1 MNGTRPDDLAALRQA
16 GIERADLL
24 ITLGSGQANPWP
36 DRVVVT
42 LPWEALPGWPA
53 AGVVGHRGRLSLVAV
68 GNRFAL
74 VMEGRRHYYEARS
87 WGGVLTPLRAAA
99 RLGARLAL
107 LTNSAG
113 ALQPDLEPG
122 ALVAA
127 SGHLMLDEAGL
138 ATVLEGLGPA
148 PAGRLWWPRGRRL
161 MSEAARAAGVE
172 LTEGVLWYATG
183 PTYETAAEARL
194 ARRLGADVAAMSLVP
209 EARIAAALGLWVV
222 GVSLVTNRVTGP
234 GGAGPTHAEVLAAA
248 RCYQDRIDRVL
259 RGSVGS
265 LMDEVDAVM
274 AGGEAG

>member
-1 MNGTRPDDLAALRQA
+1 MSGTLPDDLAVLRRA

-36 DRVVVT
+36 DRVVAS
-42 LPWEALPGWPA
+42 LPWEAVPGWPA
-53 AGVVGHRGRLSLVAV
+53 AGVAGHRGRLSLVAAD
-68 GNRFAL
+68 GWLAL

-113 ALQPDLEPG
+113 ALQSDLEPG
-122 ALVAA
+122 ALVAV
-127 SGHLMLDEAGL
+127 SGHVMLDDAGL
-138 ATVLEGLGPA
+138 ASVLAELGGA
-148 PAGRLWWPRGRRL
+148 PAGRLWWPRGRRR
-161 MSEAARAAGVE
+161 MKAAARAAGVE
-172 LTEGVLWYATG
+172 LTEGVLWYVTG

-222 GVSLVTNRVTGP
+222 GVSLVTNQVISP
-234 GGAGPTHAEVLAAA
+234 GAAGPTHEDVLAAA
-248 RCYQDRIDRVL
+248 RRHQDRLDRVL
-259 RGSVGS
+259 RGSVGP
-265 LMDEVDAVM
+265 LMDDLDTVM